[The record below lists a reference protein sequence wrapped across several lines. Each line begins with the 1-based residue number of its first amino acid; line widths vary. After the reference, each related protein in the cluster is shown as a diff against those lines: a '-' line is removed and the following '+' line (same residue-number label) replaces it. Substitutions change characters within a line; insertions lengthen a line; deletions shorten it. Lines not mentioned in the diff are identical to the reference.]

1 MYYTFTM
8 MKDITP
14 TIRRTIKKSPNPR
27 LAEQDYLECVI
38 LDKLFR
44 DDYIYENFIFT
55 GGATLSK
62 SYSIGGRIG
71 RDIDL
76 GLINF
81 TDVPHDR
88 TQKQLGNFKKRFKR
102 FTFGELRNKI
112 ANIINQDNRFKIITD
127 HDWPSPENTERHA
140 SSPALHMLYQSE
152 YGTGH
157 LCIEIMPRHYR
168 ASQITCRALLPYALE
183 SPFGNIPT
191 ISYEQTFWDKVFAL
205 HSNAITTKPHCDKSY
220 SRHYYDVAMLAPFVD
235 LDKTH
240 DLLTDTIAY
249 QIRHTTKKIDLTTAR
264 DAIIIPD
271 DKTLYKLSDD
281 YYSISGTFTEQPQ
294 TSWNTVVQILQNLN
308 QDLRSL

>member
-1 MYYTFTM
+1 MCIIIYA
-8 MKDITP
+8 MKEITS
-14 TIRRTIKKSPNPR
+14 TVRRAINKTKNPR
-27 LAEQDYLECVI
+27 LAEQDYLECVV
-38 LDKLFR
+38 LDALFR
-44 DDYIYENFIFT
+44 DDYIFENFIFT

-81 TDVPHDR
+81 TDIPHNH

-102 FTFGELRNKI
+102 FTFGELREKI
-112 ANIINQDNRFKIITD
+112 AQIINADGRFEIITD
-127 HDWPSPENTERHA
+127 HDWPSPENSERVA

-152 YGTGH
+152 FGPGH
-157 LCIEIMPRHYR
+157 LCIEVMPRHYR
-168 ASQITCRALLPYALE
+168 PSCITCRALLPY
-183 SPFGNIPT
+183 SIDRPFGAIPT

-205 HSNAITTKPHCDKSY
+205 HSNANTTKPHCDKSY
-220 SRHYYDVAMLAPFVD
+220 SRHYYDVAMLTPFVD

-240 DLLTDTIAY
+240 DLLIDTIEY
-249 QIRHTTKKIDLTTAR
+249 QTRHTTKKIDLTAAR

-281 YYSISGTFTEQPQ
+281 YYAMSCTFTEPQ
-294 TSWNTVVQILQNLN
+294 TSWNTIVQILQNLN
-308 QDLRSL
+308 QDFKSL

>member
-1 MYYTFTM
+1 
-8 MKDITP
+8 MKEITS
-14 TIRRTIKKSPNPR
+14 TVRRAINKTKNPR
-27 LAEQDYLECVI
+27 LAEQDYLECVV
-38 LDKLFR
+38 LDTLFR
-44 DDYIYENFIFT
+44 DDYIFENFIFT

-81 TDVPHDR
+81 TDIPRDH

-102 FTFGELRNKI
+102 FTFGELREKI
-112 ANIINQDNRFKIITD
+112 AQIINADGRFEIITD
-127 HDWPSPENTERHA
+127 HDWPSPENNERVA

-152 YGTGH
+152 FGPGH
-157 LCIEIMPRHYR
+157 LCIEVMPRHYR
-168 ASQITCRALLPYALE
+168 PSCITCRALLPY
-183 SPFGNIPT
+183 SIDKPFGAIPT

-205 HSNAITTKPHCDKSY
+205 HSNANTTKPHCDKSY
-220 SRHYYDVAMLAPFVD
+220 SRHYYDVAMLTPFVD

-240 DLLTDTIAY
+240 DLLIDTIEY
-249 QIRHTTKKIDLTTAR
+249 QTRHTTKKIDLTAAR

-281 YYSISGTFTEQPQ
+281 YYAMSGTFTEPQ
-294 TSWNTVVQILQNLN
+294 TSWNTIVQILQNLN
-308 QDLRSL
+308 QDFKSL